1 MHWNWKLLYYIH
13 CVLGQN
19 STSSWKTFTS
29 TLREGF
35 IIFSNCLFICHAS
48 EHWNSY
54 WRVIRSKNGCDGG
67 GQQRTC
73 VIHTNLPSN
82 GTDMIH
88 IAGHARVFHPA
99 LQLKLH
105 RHFLRSRGSCCCYC
119 GHLRRQR
126 EATNFLREDKNAA
139 SSWHENMWKL
149 NTSQSPMLFW
159 TPNKSK

>member
-1 MHWNWKLLYYIH
+1 MHWNWKLLYIH

-19 STSSWKTFTS
+19 STSSWKTFTA

-67 GQQRTC
+67 GQQRTGL
-73 VIHTNLPSN
+73 IHTNLPSN

-105 RHFLRSRGSCCCYC
+105 RHFLRSRSRGSCCCYC

-126 EATNFLREDKNAA
+126 EATRG
-139 SSWHENMWKL
+139 
-149 NTSQSPMLFW
+149 
-159 TPNKSK
+159 KSEPIFYGKIKMQLQVDTKICGS

>member
-1 MHWNWKLLYYIH
+1 MNLSFKIVNIVKFICCVQCRLFFRCIGIGSSSTFIVVYWDKILHRLEKHLQRLLEK
-13 CVLGQN
+13 VSL
-19 STSSWKTFTS
+19 
-29 TLREGF
+29 
-35 IIFSNCLFICHAS
+35 IFSNCLFICHAS

-126 EATNFLREDKNAA
+126 EATRG
-139 SSWHENMWKL
+139 
-149 NTSQSPMLFW
+149 
-159 TPNKSK
+159 KSEPIF